1 MNYLKKVSPVILAL
15 MAMVLVNC
23 PAMANPMAES
33 VQKAKQSKPF
43 AEAHVALQISD
54 GNPKK
59 QTLILNVAHNL
70 LKYYGPDKVDLE
82 IVAFGPGLR
91 LLFKGNAEEHR
102 IASLAADGV
111 RFSACA
117 NTIHHMAKI
126 LGHKPQL
133 TKYARI
139 VPAGIVRLVQLD
151 QAGYYVSR
159 P

>member
-1 MNYLKKVSPVILAL
+1 MPHLKKMASIMFALAAFVAVNTPV
-15 MAMVLVNC
+15 
-23 PAMANPMAES
+23 MANPTAEP
-33 VQKAKQSKPF
+33 VAKAKAAKPF
-43 AEAHVALQISD
+43 AVAHVALQISD
-54 GNPKK
+54 GSPKK

-70 LKYYGPDKVDLE
+70 LKYYGPDKVDIE

-102 IASLAADGV
+102 IASLASDGV

-117 NTIHHMAKI
+117 NTIDHMAKI
-126 LGHKPQL
+126 LGHKPKL
-133 TKYARI
+133 TQYAHI